1 MENHHFQ
8 WENPLF
14 QWSFPIAMYKLP
26 EGTYTNSMSHSSWFL
41 KSTAVAMRLMLKQ
54 EVIAHQ
60 NSDFSWDLTGIMME
74 NGI

>member
-1 MENHHFQ
+1 
-8 WENPLF
+8 
-14 QWSFPIAMYKLP
+14 
-26 EGTYTNSMSHSSWFL
+26 MSHSSWFL